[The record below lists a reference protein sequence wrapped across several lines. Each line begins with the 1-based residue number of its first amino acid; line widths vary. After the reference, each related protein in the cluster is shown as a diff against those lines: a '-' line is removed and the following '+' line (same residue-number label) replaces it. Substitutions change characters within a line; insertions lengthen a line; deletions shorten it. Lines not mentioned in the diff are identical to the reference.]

1 VRPDLIAECRQ
12 SSALKLASH
21 SKCLRC
27 VAQALSGKWPLAYR
41 QWALAVRSSQLRGDR
56 RSAERSASNLGKR
69 MLIMST
75 TVLRRRPGTSRGL
88 RSTTQLLDVNAEL
101 GVATVK
107 VDLDEVID
115 ATAQVGTAVSLPANA
130 LIGKVFAGR
139 LLGWDISP
147 TKSKLDVAIP
157 DPNPV
162 LIPGLPG
169 HRTASLARST
179 AVEPAEHSCG
189 RCCRA

>member
-1 VRPDLIAECRQ
+1 
-12 SSALKLASH
+12 
-21 SKCLRC
+21 
-27 VAQALSGKWPLAYR
+27 
-41 QWALAVRSSQLRGDR
+41 
-56 RSAERSASNLGKR
+56 
-69 MLIMST
+69 MST

-147 TKSKLDVAIP
+147 TVRRP
-157 DPNPV
+157 DP
-162 LIPGLPG
+162 
-169 HRTASLARST
+169 A
-179 AVEPAEHSCG
+179 AESG
-189 RCCRA
+189 KG